1 MIAENIF
8 FPGKVGI
15 QQRVVPGYRTV
26 FFDALAE
33 SCERGLS
40 LFAGSVHDRESIQSI
55 DQLERAKFFP
65 GKNRHFMKV
74 ESQYYFLWQEGLIEW
89 LEDWHP
95 DVLVVEANPRYLS
108 TRRAVQWMHKRGRPV
123 IGWGLGAPVI
133 DDRSSLLGRLIN
145 NWQRNSR
152 AKFLQQMDA
161 LIAYSNRGAE
171 EYRALASPNQRIFV
185 AMNAVTKRPSG
196 EIQKKTAHSHTPLNV
211 LFVGRLQH
219 RKRIDNLLHAC
230 SKIPDALQPN
240 LRIVGDGPARREF
253 QQLARSVYPSAE
265 FPGELHGSELDTF
278 FTEADLFVLPGTGG
292 LAVQQAMTHG
302 LPIIVAAGDGT
313 QEDLVKPSN
322 GWLIPVDDE
331 LALKEA
337 LLDALSDPDKLIKMG
352 ASSYKIVQ
360 DEINVDQ
367 MVKVFVEALSS
378 VMEME
383 PVSR

>member
-33 SCERGLS
+33 SCERGLG

-152 AKFLQQMDA
+152 AKFLRQMDA

-171 EYRALASPNQRIFV
+171 E
-185 AMNAVTKRPSG
+185 
-196 EIQKKTAHSHTPLNV
+196 
-211 LFVGRLQH
+211 
-219 RKRIDNLLHAC
+219 
-230 SKIPDALQPN
+230 
-240 LRIVGDGPARREF
+240 
-253 QQLARSVYPSAE
+253 
-265 FPGELHGSELDTF
+265 
-278 FTEADLFVLPGTGG
+278 
-292 LAVQQAMTHG
+292 
-302 LPIIVAAGDGT
+302 
-313 QEDLVKPSN
+313 
-322 GWLIPVDDE
+322 
-331 LALKEA
+331 
-337 LLDALSDPDKLIKMG
+337 
-352 ASSYKIVQ
+352 
-360 DEINVDQ
+360 
-367 MVKVFVEALSS
+367 
-378 VMEME
+378 
-383 PVSR
+383 